1 MKNVLILALGA
12 ILLTSVSALSC
23 EGPLPCGLEASD
35 LTSEDWQDLFD
46 EKPSIEALLELCN
59 EIFYSLY
66 RPDMWDNPEVRRQQV
81 TTMQQAYKTIIDL
94 INKEARTKGREV
106 RDHIERIE
114 YYTDL
119 KDKVMQVDLYD
130 VSLKPLY
137 ETENKTEAGQ

>member
-1 MKNVLILALGA
+1 MKHILLIF
-12 ILLTSVSALSC
+12 LLTSVSALSC
-23 EGPLPCGLEASD
+23 EGPLPCGYEASD
-35 LTSEDWQDLFD
+35 LTSEDWQYLFD
-46 EKPSIEALLELCN
+46 EKPSIETLLVLCN
-59 EIFYSLY
+59 EIFYTLH
-66 RPDMWDNPEVRRQQV
+66 RPDEWITPEVRRQQV

-94 INKEARTKGREV
+94 INKARTKGWEV

-137 ETENKTEAGQ
+137 ETENETTAGQ